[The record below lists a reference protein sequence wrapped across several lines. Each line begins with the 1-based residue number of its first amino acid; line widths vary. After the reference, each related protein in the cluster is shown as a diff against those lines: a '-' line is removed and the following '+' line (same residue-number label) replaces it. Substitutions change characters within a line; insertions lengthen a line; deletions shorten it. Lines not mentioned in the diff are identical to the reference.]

1 MMNQTFLK
9 WITKAFKSIISNDPD
24 RGLFVLLRNC
34 YDLWEQNAAVSYN
47 SIITL
52 QHTKLIAQ

>member
-1 MMNQTFLK
+1 MFLK
-9 WITKAFKSIISNDPD
+9 WSTKEFKSIISNEADC
-24 RGLFVLLRNC
+24 GLFVPLRDS

-52 QHTKLIAQ
+52 QHTKLIVQ